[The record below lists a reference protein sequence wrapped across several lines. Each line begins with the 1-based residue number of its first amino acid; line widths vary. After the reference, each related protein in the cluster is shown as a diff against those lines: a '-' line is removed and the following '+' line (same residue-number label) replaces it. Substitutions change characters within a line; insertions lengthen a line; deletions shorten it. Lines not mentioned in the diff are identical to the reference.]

1 MLYFPTGFVFRA
13 GGKPVHYEH
22 RSTREILSPW
32 SWRYF
37 SWAFFTVFLSCRKS
51 VKEKIGRRKKS
62 NSKPYDFYSYNVNK
76 ESGGRCTVG
85 QRYLY
90 IWYKS
95 SKPDLVIFNAGVTL
109 LTLAA
114 PDAYQLKWKVGTWDL
129 MCWPRW
135 WIYARDQS
143 GTVTV
148 MQNSS
153 RRGRSVVLIDQCW
166 LFTMG

>member
-1 MLYFPTGFVFRA
+1 MQWFIQGAQTVKWLNICLFIFKERMLYFPTGFVFRA
-13 GGKPVHYEH
+13 GGKPVHYER

-37 SWAFFTVFLSCRKS
+37 SWAFFAVFLSCRKS

-62 NSKPYDFYSYNVNK
+62 NSKPYDFYFYSLNK

-114 PDAYQLKWKVGTWDL
+114 PDAYQLKWKVGTWTWCVDHTDGFMPEINL
-129 MCWPRW
+129 
-135 WIYARDQS
+135 AQ
-143 GTVTV
+143 
-148 MQNSS
+148 
-153 RRGRSVVLIDQCW
+153 
-166 LFTMG
+166 